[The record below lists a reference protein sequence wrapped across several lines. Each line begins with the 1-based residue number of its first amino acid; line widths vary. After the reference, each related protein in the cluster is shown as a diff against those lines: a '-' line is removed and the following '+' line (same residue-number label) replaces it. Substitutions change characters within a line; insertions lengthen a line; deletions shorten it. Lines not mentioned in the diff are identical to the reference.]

1 MNGARLTA
9 SAAGLLAAALSFW
22 PMAVEAHSE
31 RPTHAPDGTGHVP
44 AYRTAGP
51 RMIVCKDD
59 KADFEQRIATFPPAL
74 QQENRDLFALCRQNG
89 YRDLQAAVDHVT
101 AGGTTILVLP
111 GLYQEGPSL
120 APQPDACNHLQAQ
133 VVPAGYQILSYEQQ
147 KECPHQQNLVGIFG
161 IKDLQ
166 IEGTGAAPTDVVFD
180 AEFQKLNVIRGD
192 RTNGLYLRNLTAERS
207 TFNAVYVIE
216 TDGFVVDR
224 VLGRWNTEYGFL
236 SFAADHGLFK
246 GCEAYGNGDSGI
258 YPGGTSDVN
267 RDRGFDVPRYAIEV
281 TGCHSHDN
289 LLGYSGTGGDSVWVH
304 DNEFDHNTG
313 GASMDSLFPNH
324 PGLPQNHALFERN
337 LIHGNNSNYYPL
349 VTDGTCGRPYAQRG
363 IERGAV
369 CPAVPVPV
377 GSGVLVIGGNYDV
390 FRDNVVYDNWK
401 VGFVQI
407 WVPGLVRNDFD
418 WSAQWETSHFDRYLN
433 NRMGTRPD
441 GTRMPNGVDYF
452 WDGEGTGNC
461 WQLASGSTVEPLV
474 MPACPA
480 GSVHKYLG
488 DPNLLLLSLD
498 CSNYDLPTRNLPAG
512 CDWFQTPP
520 RPAQTAAWFNA
531 KAVAPAL
538 QILLVMVL
546 LTVMLRRRPRGSALK
561 AITLAAAAVGS
572 VVLLLGAGEQL
583 YAVAPAGIA
592 ILGAAWLAAAFQA
605 PSRGLSVLSAALG
618 LAALLEAIDAGIVML
633 ALPVAVVWLRIALEL
648 VWIAWLAIAVIRRRP
663 SRGADASIMARED
676 EPAKQPV
683 TASI

>member
-1 MNGARLTA
+1 MTRPPRKSTPSPTRPFSRPPAPDPADPEKGARGPPALQPVDSRRPDRPPRGGAPRPTDGWGQGSPGQRARADTQRQEVEGPAHRAALRATGGLQAPAGKRTDALSRSDAEGCNLRPVNGARLTA

-192 RTNGLYLRNLTAERS
+192 RANGLYLRNLTAERS

-267 RDRGFDVPRYAIEV
+267 RDRGFDVPRYAI
-281 TGCHSHDN
+281 
-289 LLGYSGTGGDSVWVH
+289 
-304 DNEFDHNTG
+304 
-313 GASMDSLFPNH
+313 
-324 PGLPQNHALFERN
+324 
-337 LIHGNNSNYYPL
+337 
-349 VTDGTCGRPYAQRG
+349 
-363 IERGAV
+363 
-369 CPAVPVPV
+369 
-377 GSGVLVIGGNYDV
+377 
-390 FRDNVVYDNWK
+390 
-401 VGFVQI
+401 
-407 WVPGLVRNDFD
+407 
-418 WSAQWETSHFDRYLN
+418 
-433 NRMGTRPD
+433 
-441 GTRMPNGVDYF
+441 
-452 WDGEGTGNC
+452 
-461 WQLASGSTVEPLV
+461 
-474 MPACPA
+474 
-480 GSVHKYLG
+480 
-488 DPNLLLLSLD
+488 
-498 CSNYDLPTRNLPAG
+498 
-512 CDWFQTPP
+512 
-520 RPAQTAAWFNA
+520 
-531 KAVAPAL
+531 
-538 QILLVMVL
+538 
-546 LTVMLRRRPRGSALK
+546 
-561 AITLAAAAVGS
+561 
-572 VVLLLGAGEQL
+572 
-583 YAVAPAGIA
+583 
-592 ILGAAWLAAAFQA
+592 
-605 PSRGLSVLSAALG
+605 
-618 LAALLEAIDAGIVML
+618 
-633 ALPVAVVWLRIALEL
+633 
-648 VWIAWLAIAVIRRRP
+648 
-663 SRGADASIMARED
+663 
-676 EPAKQPV
+676 
-683 TASI
+683 